1 MVRQTP
7 ILDVFFLMFFV
18 FLGLTLTSA
27 SLVVFAE
34 LYWNPGVL
42 LQAEDR
48 VHRIGQQNSVLV
60 QYLLGKGT
68 FDDKFWPLLQRKL
81 DTLQSAGLSAVKELE
96 YSTQINRE
104 DSAQTRLTNFV
115 TEVKPVVID
124 MTQEEEKEVES
135 ERQDDEAHILQID
148 DEEDDDFDVPAVKR
162 PRRL

>member
-1 MVRQTP
+1 
-7 ILDVFFLMFFV
+7 MFFV

>member
-1 MVRQTP
+1 
-7 ILDVFFLMFFV
+7 MFFV

-60 QYLLGKGT
+60 QYLLGNGT

-104 DSAQTRLTNFV
+104 DSAQTRLTTFV